1 MGIHKVGE
9 RRSKVSVNYGQYKRL
24 DQNKSFFMEAEFLV
38 FFLLVTASI
47 WSRLLGPTLV
57 PGILRSVFDDKK
69 KVFDYS

>member
-47 WSRLLGPTLV
+47 WSLGPTLV
-57 PGILRSVFDDKK
+57 AGILRSVFDDKK